1 MAANGNGNYG
11 GIVLP
16 RWLRW
21 TVYLTSLA
29 LFISGALWLVV
40 HYGRGNADDLP
51 PPAQAWLL
59 RVHGLAMLVGLF
71 VYGSLLRTHMIN
83 AWQMQRNRSTGVL
96 LAVVLALLTLTGY
109 LLYYGS
115 DESMRSVI
123 SIAHWVIGLAIG
135 VVLPFHVWQGRRER
149 RVVR

>member
-29 LFISGALWLVV
+29 LFVSGALWLVV
-40 HYGRGNADDLP
+40 HYGRASADDLP

-83 AWQMQRNRSTGVL
+83 AWQMQRNRTTGVL

-115 DESMRSVI
+115 GESSRPVI
-123 SIAHWVIGLAIG
+123 SIAHWVVGLAIG
-135 VVLPFHVWQGRRER
+135 VVLPVHVWQGRRER
-149 RVVR
+149 KVVR